1 MNSLNLQGRYDRTLI
16 RRLLYGIP
24 LMLGVTFIS
33 FLLMVYFG
41 PDKTYELLGKNPT
54 AEQISEVRQ
63 ALGYDKAFLLRYGD
77 YLRELI
83 TLDLGLS
90 DSSGESVAAVLT
102 RSLPVSIALVL
113 PGFVLGNL
121 FGLALGMLAAWFRG
135 RWLDKLVMSASVVGM
150 SVSFLVII
158 IGLQILLCTPYGVNL
173 FPARGWQVTD
183 LGSYLLYVTVPTL
196 ALILITL
203 GYNTRFYRAV
213 LADEIERDHIRT
225 VRAYGGSPVEILFK
239 HVLKNSL
246 IPVLTR
252 IMFSIPFVVISGSLL
267 LESYFGIPGIGLV
280 TFNAITSGDQPILKA
295 VVGLTGVLFV
305 FALMI
310 NDMLYSIVDPRMSRS

>member
-1 MNSLNLQGRYDRTLI
+1 MNGRYLT

-24 LMLGVTFIS
+24 LVLGVTFIS

-54 AEQISEVRQ
+54 AEQIAEVRHS
-63 ALGYDKAFLLRYGD
+63 LGYDRPFMLRYGD
-77 YLRELI
+77 YVRELI

-90 DSSGESVAAVLT
+90 DSTGEPVSSILKRT
-102 RSLPVSIALVL
+102 LPVSIALVV
-113 PGFVLGNL
+113 PGFILGNL
-121 FGLALGMLAAWFRG
+121 LGLALGLLASWYRG
-135 RWLDKLVMSASVVGM
+135 KWLDKLVMSASVVGM

-158 IGLQILLCTPYGVNL
+158 IGLQILLCTPYGLNL
-173 FPARGWQVTD
+173 FPVRGWQVHD
-183 LGSYLLYVTVPTL
+183 PGSYIYYVTVPTL
-196 ALILITL
+196 ALVLVTL
-203 GYNTRFYRAV
+203 GYNTRFYRAIM
-213 LADEIERDHIRT
+213 ADEIESPHIRT
-225 VRAYGGSPVEILFK
+225 LKAYGASPAELLFK

-252 IMFSIPFVVISGSLL
+252 IMFSVPFILISGSLL
-267 LESYFGIPGIGLV
+267 LESYFGIPGVGLA

-305 FALMI
+305 LALTI
-310 NDMLYSIVDPRMSRS
+310 NDMLYGMVDPRVTKS

>member
-1 MNSLNLQGRYDRTLI
+1 MNGLYMT

-24 LMLGVTFIS
+24 LILGVTFVS

-41 PDKTYELLGKNPT
+41 PDKTFELLGKNPT
-54 AEQISEVRQ
+54 AEQITEVRHS
-63 ALGYDKAFLLRYGD
+63 LGYDQPFLLRYGN
-77 YLRELI
+77 YLQELV
-83 TLDLGLS
+83 TLNLGLS
-90 DSSGESVAAVLT
+90 DSTGEKVSEILLRTVPT
-102 RSLPVSIALVL
+102 SLALVL

-121 FGLALGMLAAWFRG
+121 IGLALGLLAAWHRG
-135 RWLDKLVMSASVVGM
+135 KWLDKLVMSASVVGM

-158 IGLQILLCTPYGVNL
+158 IGLQILLCTPHGINL
-173 FPARGWQVTD
+173 FPVRGWQVHD
-183 LGSYLLYVTVPTL
+183 LASYLHYVTVPSL
-196 ALILITL
+196 ALVLVTL
-203 GYNTRFYRAV
+203 GYNTRFYRAIM
-213 LADEIERDHIRT
+213 ADEIGRDYVST
-225 VRAYGGSPVEILFK
+225 LQAYGASPAEILFRN
-239 HVLKNSL
+239 VLKNSL

-305 FALMI
+305 LALMI
-310 NDMLYSIVDPRMSRS
+310 NDMLYGVADPRVSDS

>member
-1 MNSLNLQGRYDRTLI
+1 MNARYISRKLS
-16 RRLLYGIP
+16 YGIV
-24 LMLGVTFIS
+24 LILGVTFIS

-54 AEQISEVRQ
+54 QEQINEVRH
-63 ALGYDKAFLLRYGD
+63 ALGYDRPFLLRYGF
-77 YLRELI
+77 YLKELV

-90 DSSGESVAAVLT
+90 DSNGEPVSSILVRT
-102 RSLPVSIALVL
+102 LPISIALVL

-121 FGLALGMLAAWFRG
+121 LGLALGLLAAWYRG

-150 SVSFLVII
+150 SISFLVII
-158 IGLQILLCTPYGVNL
+158 IGLQILLCTPYGFNL
-173 FPARGWQVTD
+173 FPVRGWQVNG
-183 LGSYLLYVTVPTL
+183 LGSYLYYVTVPTM
-196 ALILITL
+196 ALVLVTL
-203 GYNTRFYRAV
+203 GYNTRFYRAIMV
-213 LADEIERDHIRT
+213 DEIEREHIHT
-225 VRAYGGSPVEILFK
+225 LQAFGAAPVEILFK

-252 IMFSIPFVVISGSLL
+252 IMFSMPFVVISGSLL

-295 VVGLTGVLFV
+295 VVGLTGILFV
-305 FALMI
+305 LALMV
-310 NDMLYSIVDPRMSRS
+310 NDMLYSVVDPRVSKT